1 MCSVRTCKK
10 FKWLHLERVIY
21 IHVYMGHNIYIAC
34 ILRDVHVFA
43 APNRTCQDS
52 SIRLANG
59 RIPSEGRVEV
69 CHNNHWG
76 TVCHDN
82 WEVAESRV
90 VCRELGYPENG
101 VFK

>member
-1 MCSVRTCKK
+1 MYT
-10 FKWLHLERVIY
+10 WATIY
-21 IHVYMGHNIYIAC
+21 TLHVYCVMYI
-34 ILRDVHVFA
+34 HVFA

-52 SIRLANG
+52 SIRLVNG

-69 CHNNHWG
+69 CYNDHWG
-76 TVCHDN
+76 TVCHDH
-82 WEVAESRV
+82 WEVEESSV